1 MTNRKKQIGYLIVL
15 SILLMGAFI
24 FYLSLKQEGEF
35 GFLKVVCLDIGQG
48 DAIYI
53 EAPNK
58 KQVLID
64 TGPSPATL
72 AKLSKVMPFAD
83 RSLDLVILT
92 HRDQDHIGGASLL
105 FETYEIDNI
114 LMTDQSSETS
124 LSLELDRKI
133 ERSNLNKII
142 AHRGQRFILDAD
154 RKIYLDILFPNRN
167 ISDFE
172 SNETSI
178 VSKLSY
184 GQKSFLFVGDSTIY
198 NESLIIW
205 NEQEQ
210 TINSD
215 ILLLGHHGSK
225 TSSSLFWLEKV
236 SPDLAIISAG
246 KNNRFGHP
254 AEEILDRLSKSKT
267 PKLITFEEGNITL
280 LSDGQNIF
288 RKK

>member
-35 GFLKVVCLDIGQG
+35 GFLKVVYLDIGQG

-205 NEQEQ
+205 NEQDK
-210 TINSD
+210 TIDSD
-215 ILLLGHHGSK
+215 VLLLGHHGSK

-267 PKLITFEEGNITL
+267 PKLITFEEGNIVL

>member
-35 GFLKVVCLDIGQG
+35 GFLKVVYLDIGQG

-205 NEQEQ
+205 NEQDK
-210 TINSD
+210 TIDSD
-215 ILLLGHHGSK
+215 VLLLGHHGSK

>member
-15 SILLMGAFI
+15 SILLIGAFI
-24 FYLSLKQEGEF
+24 FYLSLKQKGES
-35 GFLKVVCLDIGQG
+35 GFLKVVYLDIGQG

-205 NEQEQ
+205 NEQDK
-210 TINSD
+210 TIDSD
-215 ILLLGHHGSK
+215 VLLLGHHGSK

>member
-35 GFLKVVCLDIGQG
+35 GFLKVVYLDIGQG

-288 RKK
+288 RK

>member
-15 SILLMGAFI
+15 SILLIGVFI
-24 FYLSLKQEGEF
+24 FYLSLKQEGES
-35 GFLKVVCLDIGQG
+35 GFLKVVYLDIGQG

-64 TGPSPATL
+64 TGPSSSTL

-92 HRDQDHIGGASLL
+92 HRDQDHIGGAPLL
-105 FETYEIDNI
+105 IETYEIDNI

-133 ERSNLNKII
+133 ETNNLNKII
-142 AHRGQRFILDAD
+142 ARRGERFILDVD
-154 RKIYLDILFPNRN
+154 RKIYLDILFPNQS
-167 ISDFE
+167 ISSFE

-205 NEQEQ
+205 NEQEK
-210 TINSD
+210 TIDSD
-215 ILLLGHHGSK
+215 VLLLGHHGSK

-246 KNNRFGHP
+246 SNNRFGHP
-254 AEEILDRLSKSKT
+254 AEEILDRLSKLKI
-267 PKLITFEEGNITL
+267 PKLITFEEGNIVL

-288 RKK
+288 RK

>member
-15 SILLMGAFI
+15 SILLIGVFI
-24 FYLSLKQEGEF
+24 FYLSLKQKGES
-35 GFLKVVCLDIGQG
+35 GFLKVVYLDIGQG

-64 TGPSPATL
+64 TGPSSATL

-92 HRDQDHIGGASLL
+92 HRDQDHIGGAPLL
-105 FETYEIDNI
+105 IETYEIDNI
-114 LMTDQSSETS
+114 LTTDQSSETS

-133 ERSNLNKII
+133 ETNNLNKII
-142 AHRGQRFILDAD
+142 ARRGERFVLDAE
-154 RKIYLDILFPNRN
+154 RKIYLDILFPNQS
-167 ISDFE
+167 ISSFE

-205 NEQEQ
+205 NEQEK
-210 TINSD
+210 TIDSD
-215 ILLLGHHGSK
+215 VLLLGHHGSK

-246 KNNRFGHP
+246 SNNRFGHP
-254 AEEILDRLSKSKT
+254 AEEILDRLSKLKI
-267 PKLITFEEGNITL
+267 PKLITFEEGNIVL

-288 RKK
+288 IK

>member
-35 GFLKVVCLDIGQG
+35 GFLKVVYLDIGQG

-154 RKIYLDILFPNRN
+154 RKIYLDILFPNQS
-167 ISDFE
+167 ISNLE

>member
-205 NEQEQ
+205 NEQDK
-210 TINSD
+210 TIDSD
-215 ILLLGHHGSK
+215 VLLLGHHGSK

>member
-35 GFLKVVCLDIGQG
+35 GFLKVVYLDIGQG

-198 NESLIIW
+198 NESLIVW
-205 NEQEQ
+205 NEQDK
-210 TINSD
+210 TIDSD

>member
-35 GFLKVVCLDIGQG
+35 GFLKVVYLDIGQG

-198 NESLIIW
+198 NESLIVW
-205 NEQEQ
+205 NEQDK
-210 TINSD
+210 TIDSD
-215 ILLLGHHGSK
+215 VLLLGHHGSK

>member
-35 GFLKVVCLDIGQG
+35 GFLKVVYLDIGQG

>member
-1 MTNRKKQIGYLIVL
+1 MTNRKKQIGYLIIL
-15 SILLMGAFI
+15 ILLAGAFI
-24 FYLSLKQEGEF
+24 FCLSFRQKGES
-35 GFLKVVCLDIGQG
+35 GFLKVVYLDIGQG

-53 EAPNK
+53 EAPNR

-64 TGPSPATL
+64 TGPSSATL

-92 HRDQDHIGGASLL
+92 HRDQDHIGGAPLL
-105 FETYEIDNI
+105 IESYEIENI
-114 LMTDQSSETS
+114 LMTDSKSETS

-133 ERSNLNKII
+133 EKFNLNKII
-142 AHRGQRFILDAD
+142 ARRGQRFILDAD
-154 RKIYLDILFPNRN
+154 RKIYLDILFPNQN

-178 VSKLSY
+178 VFKLSY

-205 NEQEQ
+205 NEKEE
-210 TINSD
+210 TIDSD

-236 SPDLAIISAG
+236 SPDLAIVSAG
-246 KNNRFGHP
+246 SNNRFGHP
-254 AEEILDRLSKSKT
+254 AEEILDRLAKLKI
-267 PKLITFEEGNITL
+267 PKLITFEEGSITL
-280 LSDGQNIF
+280 LSDGQNIYQ
-288 RKK
+288 K

>member
-288 RKK
+288 RK

>member
-1 MTNRKKQIGYLIVL
+1 
-15 SILLMGAFI
+15 S
-24 FYLSLKQEGEF
+24 
-35 GFLKVVCLDIGQG
+35 
-48 DAIYI
+48 
-53 EAPNK
+53 
-58 KQVLID
+58 
-64 TGPSPATL
+64 ATL

-83 RSLDLVILT
+83 RSLDLVVLT

-133 ERSNLNKII
+133 ETNNLNKII
-142 AHRGQRFILDAD
+142 AHRGERFILDAD
-154 RKIYLDILFPNRN
+154 RKIYLDILFPNQS
-167 ISDFE
+167 ISNLE

-205 NEQEQ
+205 NEQDK
-210 TINSD
+210 TIDSD
-215 ILLLGHHGSK
+215 VLLLGHHGSK

-254 AEEILDRLSKSKT
+254 AEEILDRLSKLKI
-267 PKLITFEEGNITL
+267 PKLITFEEGNIVL

-288 RKK
+288 IK